1 MIPKKIYEY
10 LYIFIMNN
18 FLQNETTDPATAGYV
33 SSPVNQASNFPPLEK
48 NTNIPDIKMMK
59 QFVDSASK
67 FPENYKSQ
75 SQVKCMEKFNYLL
88 GMSEILDFH
97 SLNDKRNFD
106 HIRTLILQS
115 DQ

>member
-1 MIPKKIYEY
+1 MIT
-10 LYIFIMNN
+10 FSN
-18 FLQNETTDPATAGYV
+18 FETTGPATAGYV